1 MDYSG
6 EGTINGTDDI
16 SFQYRSTTF
25 YISIILVLFIAII
38 AVTVPAVLVII
49 TIVRKKDLHKYHY
62 WFVANLMMCDILT
75 AFTIA
80 PLYIASYFL
89 KVLNANLTMR
99 CNVVFGIIQIPPICT
114 GFMVVNSTIDAALAI
129 SYPLE
134 YKNIMT
140 KTKAVI
146 MVLIA
151 WILAASV
158 TLPLIASPGLDVT
171 VDDLSFCPYSISIF
185 LLSMV
190 VRLLT
195 AFAIIGFNIYLYWV
209 TFKTKWKLK
218 SLVMDS
224 SCPNGRVHSLR
235 ALLRKYESFIHLGVT
250 LLLIIIVDGVLRI
263 FRVLLVV
270 FATYYGF
277 ADNNVY
283 HLIFTISLWAEY
295 VNHPVV
301 YGLMLRQVH
310 QKLCCNN

>member
-16 SFQYRSTTF
+16 SFQYRSTAF
-25 YISIILVLFIAII
+25 YISMILVSFIAII

-49 TIVRKKDLHKYHY
+49 TIVHKKDLHKYHY
-62 WFVANLMMCDILT
+62 WFVANLMVCDILT
-75 AFTIA
+75 AFTNA
-80 PLYIASYFL
+80 PVYIASFFL

-99 CNVVFGIIQIPPICT
+99 CNLMLGIIYIPPICT
-114 GFMVVNSTIDAALAI
+114 GFMVVNSTIDAVLAI

-134 YKNIMT
+134 YENIMT

-185 LLSMV
+185 LFLPV

-195 AFAIIGFNIYLYWV
+195 AFTIIGFNIYLYWV

-224 SCPNGRVHSLR
+224 SCPNGRVRSLHS
-235 ALLRKYESFIHLGVT
+235 LLRKYESFVRVGVI

-263 FRVLLVV
+263 FRISLAV
-270 FATYYGF
+270 FAAYYGF
-277 ADNNVY
+277 TDNNVY
-283 HLIFTISLWAEY
+283 LVIFMISTWAEY

-301 YGLMLRQVH
+301 YGLMLRKVYQN
-310 QKLCCNN
+310 LCCTN